1 MGITIALCSILEKA
15 FCVVLPLLHNSHESG
30 VVEFAIHLLRDITM
44 NDTRFDYPLVFRTYP
59 GSILLSL
66 ASVVNSRNADDG
78 FSERVRELASSTLSV
93 YVDGFEYLAK
103 EKEFISQSMRW
114 YRLKD

>member
-1 MGITIALCSILEKA
+1 
-15 FCVVLPLLHNSHESG
+15 
-30 VVEFAIHLLRDITM
+30 M

-78 FSERVRELASSTLSV
+78 FSERAGVSV
-93 YVDGFEYLAK
+93 FD
-103 EKEFISQSMRW
+103 FIC
-114 YRLKD
+114 LC